1 MSLLQLF
8 EEIKQKEWIEIPEGW
23 LQGRTVFGG
32 LVAGLLMQ
40 KACCNIQDPNKRLL
54 SCSVTFVGPVQQGP
68 AQLTIEILREG
79 KSVTTLET
87 RLWQDGA
94 VQTIL
99 VASFGVSRASN
110 IKVRHEPIVP
120 VYRQPEELQPIPF
133 ARQMPECYQ
142 HFDVCWAEGHY
153 PVTGSQYAD
162 FGGWSRFNPNK
173 HENRQMTLPDLI
185 VLMDIW
191 PPGVLPMFKQVAP
204 ASSLTWHI
212 TYVHPFQHQ
221 LCDWFK
227 YKVVTEYAGEGYSTE
242 YAHLW
247 DQNDHL
253 IAILRQT
260 VTVFT

>member
-1 MSLLQLF
+1 MSFLQLF
-8 EEIKQKEWIEIPEGW
+8 EDVKQQEEIEIPEGW

-40 KACCNIQDPNKRLL
+40 KACSNIQDPDKRLL
-54 SCSVTFVGPVQQGP
+54 SCSVTFVGPVQQGT
-68 AQLTIEILREG
+68 ARLTIEILREG
-79 KSVTTLET
+79 KSVTTLEA

-99 VASFGVSRASN
+99 VASFGVSRTSN
-110 IKVRHEPIVP
+110 IEVKQEPVVP
-120 VYRQPEELQPIPF
+120 LYAQPENLKTIPF
-133 ARQMPECYQ
+133 SKHMPECFQ
-142 HFDVCWAEGHY
+142 HFDVCWAEGNY
-153 PVTGSQYAD
+153 PVTASEQPD
-162 FGGWSRFNPNK
+162 FGGWSRFSSRQY
-173 HENRQMTLPDLI
+173 ENRQMTVPDLV

-191 PPGVLPMFKQVAP
+191 PPGVLPMFKQIAP

-212 TYVHPFQHQ
+212 TYVRPIQHQ
-221 LCDWFK
+221 LYDWFK

-242 YAHLW
+242 YAYLW

>member
-99 VASFGVSRASN
+99 VASFGVPRASN
-110 IKVRHEPIVP
+110 IEVRHESFQFIGNLKSCNLFLLLGKCQNAINILMYAGRKVIIL
-120 VYRQPEELQPIPF
+120 LQEVS
-133 ARQMPECYQ
+133 MLTL
-142 HFDVCWAEGHY
+142 EG
-153 PVTGSQYAD
+153 G
-162 FGGWSRFNPNK
+162 R
-173 HENRQMTLPDLI
+173 DLI
-185 VLMDIW
+185 PISMKIV
-191 PPGVLPMFKQVAP
+191 K
-204 ASSLTWHI
+204 
-212 TYVHPFQHQ
+212 
-221 LCDWFK
+221 
-227 YKVVTEYAGEGYSTE
+227 
-242 YAHLW
+242 
-247 DQNDHL
+247 
-253 IAILRQT
+253 
-260 VTVFT
+260 